1 LYSRVVRLLVAPDK
15 FRGTLTAAQ
24 AADAIAAGWRR
35 ARPNDTLDLAPVAD
49 GGEGTLDALVGS
61 TGRRTVAE
69 VSGPLSDPVEA
80 EIGFTPEGVAVVE
93 MARAAGLALLSDARR
108 DPMRTTTRGVGE
120 MIGVALEEGSR
131 DILVCLGGS
140 ATNDAGTGM
149 ARALGVRFLDVH
161 GDEVPEGGAGLARVA
176 HVDAGGLDPRIAIV
190 TLTGLTD
197 VDNPLTGPLG
207 ASATYGPQKGASPDD
222 VLVLDRN
229 LRHLAAVVSR
239 DLGVDLRD
247 EPGTGA
253 AGGLGFGLRA
263 FLGARLRPG
272 AEAVLEA
279 VGVPRRAGDADLLVT
294 GEGTLDATSLRG
306 KVVGAILDLGRLAG
320 RPVAIV
326 CGRMEAPPPSG
337 AVATLA
343 LVDEVGEEAALHRTR
358 GSVET
363 VAERMARRAD
373 ALVGSPA

>member
-24 AADAIAAGWRR
+24 AANAIATGWRR
-35 ARPNDTLDLAPVAD
+35 ARPDDTLDLAPVAD

-61 TGRRTVAE
+61 TGRRSTAQ
-69 VSGPLSDPVEA
+69 VSGPLGDPVEA

-93 MARAAGLALLSDARR
+93 MARAAGLALVSESRR

-120 MIGVALEEGSR
+120 MITVALDEGCR
-131 DILVCLGGS
+131 EILVCLGGS
-140 ATNDAGTGM
+140 ATNDGGTGM

-161 GDEVPEGGAGLARVA
+161 GAETPEGGGGLARVA
-176 HVDAGGLDPRIAIV
+176 HVDIGGLDPRIATV
-190 TLTGLTD
+190 AVTGLTD

-207 ASATYGPQKGASPDD
+207 ASVTYGPQKGASPDNIH
-222 VLVLDRN
+222 VLDRS

-239 DLGVDLRD
+239 DLGLDLRD

-272 AEAVLEA
+272 AQAVLDA
-279 VGVPRRAGDADLLVT
+279 VGAPRRAGDADLLVT
-294 GEGTLDATSLRG
+294 GEGTVDATSLRG
-306 KVVGAILDLGRLAG
+306 KVVGAVLDLGRLAG

-326 CGRMEAPPPSG
+326 CGRMDVAPSG
-337 AVATLA
+337 AVGAWA
-343 LVDEVGEEAALHRTR
+343 LVDEVGEEAALHRAK

-363 VAERMARRAD
+363 VAERMARTAD
-373 ALVGSPA
+373 TLVGSPA